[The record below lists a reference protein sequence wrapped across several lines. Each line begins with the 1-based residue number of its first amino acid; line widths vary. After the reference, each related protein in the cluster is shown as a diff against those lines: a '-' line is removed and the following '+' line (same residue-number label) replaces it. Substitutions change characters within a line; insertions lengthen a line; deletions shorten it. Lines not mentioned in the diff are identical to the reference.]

1 MANVVMN
8 NLKLNIQL
16 NTIHG
21 SFMMIDDS
29 VNYRYN
35 MIMSI
40 REQTK
45 NLQKI
50 IRSQQEVEEEDQEAL
65 SQLSYFM
72 NDFDR
77 RIDQYSEQY
86 EASQTVMSRKT
97 VQITEIYED
106 LLNNKRNDYD
116 QIQQDVNKIYDDMYQ
131 TVLRDQFINYDD
143 MINQFEDTITKIQDS
158 SFLNQVE
165 QFFDYLEAQA
175 ESINRQND
183 VISSAIELIKEVNNE
198 VK

>member
-1 MANVVMN
+1 MVNVVMN

-40 REQTK
+40 HEQTK

-50 IRSQQEVEEEDQEAL
+50 IRSQQEVEEDQEAL

-86 EASQTVMSRKT
+86 ESSQTVMSRKT
-97 VQITEIYED
+97 VQITEIYEE
-106 LLNNKRNDYD
+106 LLNNQRNDYE
-116 QIQQDVNKIYDDMYQ
+116 QVQTDVNKIYDDMYQ
-131 TVLRDQFINYDD
+131 TVLGDQFINYDD
-143 MINQFEDTITKIQDS
+143 MINQFEDTIKKIQDS

>member
-1 MANVVMN
+1 MANAVMN

-77 RIDQYSEQY
+77 RSDQYSEQY

-183 VISSAIELIKEVNNE
+183 VISSAIELIKEVNKE

>member
-40 REQTK
+40 HEQTK

-77 RIDQYSEQY
+77 RIDQYSDQY

-97 VQITEIYED
+97 VQITDIYEE
-106 LLNNKRNDYD
+106 LLNNQRNDYE
-116 QIQQDVNKIYDDMYQ
+116 QVQTDVNKIYDDMYQ
-131 TVLRDQFINYDD
+131 TVLGDQFINYDD
-143 MINQFEDTITKIQDS
+143 MINEFEDVMTKIQDS
-158 SFLNQVE
+158 SFLNQVQ

>member
-40 REQTK
+40 HEQTK

-97 VQITEIYED
+97 VQITDIYEE
-106 LLNNKRNDYD
+106 LLNNQRNDYE
-116 QIQQDVNKIYDDMYQ
+116 QVQTDVNKIYDDMYQ
-131 TVLRDQFINYDD
+131 TVLGDQFINYDD
-143 MINQFEDTITKIQDS
+143 MINEFEDVMTKIQDS
-158 SFLNQVE
+158 SFLNQVQ

>member
-1 MANVVMN
+1 MANAVMN

-40 REQTK
+40 HEQTK

-97 VQITEIYED
+97 VQITEIYDD
-106 LLNNKRNDYD
+106 LLNNQRNDYE
-116 QIQQDVNKIYDDMYQ
+116 QVQQDVNKIYDDMYQ
-131 TVLRDQFINYDD
+131 TVLGDQFINYDD

-183 VISSAIELIKEVNNE
+183 VISSAIELIKEVNKE

>member
-1 MANVVMN
+1 MANAVMN

-40 REQTK
+40 HEQTK

-97 VQITEIYED
+97 VQITDIYEE
-106 LLNNKRNDYD
+106 LLNNQRHDYE
-116 QIQQDVNKIYDDMYQ
+116 QVQTDVNKIYDDMYQ
-131 TVLRDQFINYDD
+131 AVLGDQFINYDD
-143 MINQFEDTITKIQDS
+143 MINEFEDVMTKIQDS
-158 SFLNQVE
+158 SFLNQVR

>member
-1 MANVVMN
+1 MANAVMN

-40 REQTK
+40 HEQTK

-86 EASQTVMSRKT
+86 ETSQTVMSRKT
-97 VQITEIYED
+97 VQITDIYEE
-106 LLNNKRNDYD
+106 LLNNQRHDYE
-116 QIQQDVNKIYDDMYQ
+116 QVQTDVNKIYDDMYQ
-131 TVLRDQFINYDD
+131 AVLGDQFINYDD
-143 MINQFEDTITKIQDS
+143 MINEFEDVMTKIQDS
-158 SFLNQVE
+158 SFLNQVQ

>member
-40 REQTK
+40 HEQTK

-77 RIDQYSEQY
+77 RIDQYSDQY

-97 VQITEIYED
+97 VQITDIYEE
-106 LLNNKRNDYD
+106 LLNNQRNDYE
-116 QIQQDVNKIYDDMYQ
+116 QVQTDVNKIYDDMYQ
-131 TVLRDQFINYDD
+131 TVLGDQFINYDD
-143 MINQFEDTITKIQDS
+143 MINEFEDVMTKIQDS

>member
-1 MANVVMN
+1 MANAVMN

-40 REQTK
+40 HEQTK

-50 IRSQQEVEEEDQEAL
+50 IRSQQEVKGEDQEAL

-86 EASQTVMSRKT
+86 ETSQTVMSRKT

-106 LLNNKRNDYD
+106 LLNNQRNNYE
-116 QIQQDVNKIYDDMYQ
+116 QIQQDVNKIYEDMYQ
-131 TVLRDQFINYDD
+131 TVLGDQFINYDE
-143 MINQFEDTITKIQDS
+143 MINQFEDTIKKIQDS
-158 SFLNQVE
+158 SFLNQVQ

>member
-1 MANVVMN
+1 MANAIMN

-16 NTIHG
+16 NTMHG

-50 IRSQQEVEEEDQEAL
+50 IRSQQEVEGEDQEAL

-86 EASQTVMSRKT
+86 ESSQTVMSRKT
-97 VQITEIYED
+97 VQITEIYEE
-106 LLNNKRNDYD
+106 LLNNQRNDYE
-116 QIQQDVNKIYDDMYQ
+116 QVQTDVNKIYDDMYQ
-131 TVLRDQFINYDD
+131 TVLGDQFINYDD

-158 SFLNQVE
+158 SFLNQVQ

-183 VISSAIELIKEVNNE
+183 VISSAIELIKEVNKE

>member
-1 MANVVMN
+1 MANAVMN

-50 IRSQQEVEEEDQEAL
+50 IRSQQEVEGEDQEAL

-86 EASQTVMSRKT
+86 ESSQTVMSRKT
-97 VQITEIYED
+97 LQITEIYEY
-106 LLNNKRNDYD
+106 LLNNQRNNYE

-131 TVLRDQFINYDD
+131 TVLGDQFINYND
-143 MINQFEDTITKIQDS
+143 MMTQFEDVITKIQDA

-183 VISSAIELIKEVNNE
+183 VISSAIELIKEVNKE

>member
-1 MANVVMN
+1 MANAVMN

-40 REQTK
+40 HEQTK

-50 IRSQQEVEEEDQEAL
+50 IRSQQEVEGEDQEAL

-106 LLNNKRNDYD
+106 LLNNQRNDYD

>member
-1 MANVVMN
+1 MANAVMN

-40 REQTK
+40 HEQTK

-97 VQITEIYED
+97 VQITDIYEE
-106 LLNNKRNDYD
+106 LLNNQRHDYE
-116 QIQQDVNKIYDDMYQ
+116 QVQTDVNKIYDDMYQ
-131 TVLRDQFINYDD
+131 AVLGDQFINYDD
-143 MINQFEDTITKIQDS
+143 MINEFEDVMTKIQDS
-158 SFLNQVE
+158 SFLNQVQ